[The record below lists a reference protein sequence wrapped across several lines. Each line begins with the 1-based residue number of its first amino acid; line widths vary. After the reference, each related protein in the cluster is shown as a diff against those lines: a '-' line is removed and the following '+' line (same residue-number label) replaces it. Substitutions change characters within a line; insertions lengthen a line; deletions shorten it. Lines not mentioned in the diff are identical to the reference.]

1 MGESSGRTSL
11 FVLTMHS
18 GFFASIALFV
28 VVATLRTA
36 SAETQAAKCT
46 DSCFGESCDFWVA
59 QWGLSCNVVESE
71 YGCEC
76 AGCACTQTVVD
87 EAKRTFGIRRT
98 GTGSGV
104 APTPAPTSPTGAP
117 TLPPTMD
124 GELKVSSSMT
134 MAGVT
139 KTQFDDPAVQ
149 GVFKTTVAS
158 SLSGVE
164 SSDVIITS
172 YSNARR
178 SGLLINF
185 EVYLNTADSTS
196 ADTLKSTLTTFLQQ
210 TGNGGFASAFNTAAS
225 NAGVTGVTVTGVSGV
240 TATSGPTVP
249 TQSPTATP
257 TAAPTPTVVDSA
269 PISCGVSTVAAAA
282 VAIVLAQ
289 LGN

>member
-1 MGESSGRTSL
+1 MGESSGRTSS

-18 GFFASIALFV
+18 RFFASIALFV

-76 AGCACTQTVVD
+76 GGCACTQTVMD
-87 EAKRTFGIRRT
+87 EAKRTFGVRRT

-104 APTPAPTSPTGAP
+104 APTPNPTSPTGAP
-117 TLPPTMD
+117 TMPPTLANEIKLTSTMN
-124 GELKVSSSMT
+124 

-139 KTQFDDPAVQ
+139 KTQFNGIPVQ
-149 GVFKTTVAS
+149 NVFKTTVAS
-158 SLSGVE
+158 GVSGADA
-164 SSDVIITS
+164 SDVVIIT
-172 YSNARR
+172 YDDARR
-178 SGLLINF
+178 SGLSVTF
-185 EVYLNTADSTS
+185 DVYLSTTDAATADSAKT
-196 ADTLKSTLTTFLQQ
+196 ALTTFLQE
-210 TGNGGFASAFNTAAS
+210 TGSNGFAQTFNTAAS
-225 NAGVTGVTVTGVSGV
+225 NANVAVTVTGVSGV
-240 TATSGPTVP
+240 TTSTAPVVTP
-249 TQSPTATP
+249 SPTASP
-257 TAAPTPTVVDSA
+257 TAAPTPTVIDSA